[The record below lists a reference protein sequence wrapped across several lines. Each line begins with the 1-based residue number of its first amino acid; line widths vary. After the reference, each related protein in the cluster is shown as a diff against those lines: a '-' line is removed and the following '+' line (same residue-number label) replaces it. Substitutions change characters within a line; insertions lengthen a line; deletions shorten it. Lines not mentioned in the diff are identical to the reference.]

1 MWQSRASS
9 PPPSRGTALLSH
21 RGSRWLRSCKTS
33 SLSFPC
39 SPAASLIMIYY
50 VLFFLLLFF
59 CLVLS
64 VFYGMGTAVRS
75 GKGRA
80 LPPDR
85 TFSWKN
91 AKKQGSEA
99 GVCWVPRRIAEGH
112 ALHLK
117 QQQGRIP
124 KVPLLVPFRATAGS
138 RRRIPAVS
146 SAELIPAPTLGLGS
160 VPTVSSQ
167 ALCPPCPAHPC
178 RVPGPPLEP
187 LGAIASPVPAQGQ
200 PLLPPNP
207 PLSLWG
213 APCQAAPLCSNGT
226 AGPARCH
233 HGVTHPAAFLP
244 DLGRMPGAD
253 LGLRELSGAPRAII
267 SRVAHAAGAEPVA

>member
-1 MWQSRASS
+1 M
-9 PPPSRGTALLSH
+9 
-21 RGSRWLRSCKTS
+21 
-33 SLSFPC
+33 
-39 SPAASLIMIYY
+39 
-50 VLFFLLLFF
+50 
-59 CLVLS
+59 
-64 VFYGMGTAVRS
+64 RS

-112 ALHLK
+112 ALLLK
-117 QQQGRIP
+117 QRPRQNP
-124 KVPLLVPFRATAGS
+124 KGPFARALPCDRREQKKDPSCLL
-138 RRRIPAVS
+138 
-146 SAELIPAPTLGLGS
+146 
-160 VPTVSSQ
+160 
-167 ALCPPCPAHPC
+167 CCAHPC
-178 RVPGPPLEP
+178 SDAGFGLCAHSFLPSPVSPLPCPPLQGARTPPEP

-200 PLLPPNP
+200 PLPPPNP

-226 AGPARCH
+226 AGPARWH
-233 HGVTHPAAFLP
+233 RGVTHPAAFLP